1 MNYKSK
7 QWKALR
13 QKILKRD
20 KYICQYF
27 KRYGKRVPATMVHH
41 IYPAD
46 AYPEYAFKPSNLISL
61 SNDAH
66 ELMHDRNTHE
76 LTAIGRSLQRR
87 TRPLQKPKYKL

>member
-7 QWKALR
+7 QWKTLR
-13 QKILKRD
+13 GKILKRD
-20 KYICQYF
+20 KYICQYY
-27 KRYGKRVPATMVHH
+27 KRFGKRVPATMVHH

-46 AYPEYAFKPSNLISL
+46 TYPEYAFKPWNLISL

-87 TRPLQKPKYKL
+87 TRPPAKTKI